1 MKSLLTA
8 LLVLPV
14 LAGCFGG
21 FDSRQ
26 LPPDT
31 FVLVAADPVPATT
44 SPAKTALPAPATS
57 AQRRSAAP
65 AGTLTVRL
73 PRARGGWN
81 NEELP
86 VQLPDGRRDRLA
98 AAAWA
103 SPVDEGVGTVMAD
116 TLRHRG
122 AFAAVLAD
130 TSPFAGQWVLEL
142 EIAEFS
148 ARYVRVGE
156 PPAVEVLLTGVM
168 GRGRTGTVLGAVEG
182 KARVPAVADTRTA
195 IAAAFVAAVQQA
207 TAQVAEQSEQLAA
220 ADR

>member
-1 MKSLLTA
+1 MKALLTA
-8 LLVLPV
+8 LLALPL

-26 LPPDT
+26 MPPDT
-31 FVLVAADPVPATT
+31 FVLVAADSVPGKTGPVK
-44 SPAKTALPAPATS
+44 SELPAAATS
-57 AQRRSAAP
+57 AEPRGAGL

-81 NEELP
+81 NQALP
-86 VQLPDGRRDRLA
+86 VRLPDGRRDRLA

-116 TLRHRG
+116 TLRYRG

-130 TSPFAGQWVLEL
+130 TSPFAGKWVLEL

-148 ARYVRVGE
+148 ARYARVGE
-156 PPAVEVLLTGVM
+156 PPSVEVLLTGVV

-182 KARVPAVADTRTA
+182 KASVPAVADTRTA
-195 IAAAFVAAVQQA
+195 IAAAFVTAVQQA
-207 TAQVAEQSEQLAA
+207 TAQVAVQTEQLAG